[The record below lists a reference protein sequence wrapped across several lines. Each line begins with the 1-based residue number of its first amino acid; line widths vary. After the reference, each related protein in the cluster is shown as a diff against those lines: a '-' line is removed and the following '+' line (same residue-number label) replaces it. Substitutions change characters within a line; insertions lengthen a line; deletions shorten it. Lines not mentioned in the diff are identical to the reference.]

1 MSRKFFTPLIAFI
14 MCLAS
19 CSFISKDFDTSDKDN
34 LIIQLITY
42 VLDQAHYLDKD
53 INDEFSEKV
62 FKTFIDNLDPSK
74 RYFYASDIE
83 EFSEYKY
90 LIDDAFKNPNLDFF
104 NLVYNRYNIRLVESK
119 SIFELILSQP
129 FDFSKEEIFESDFEL
144 LDFVQTKSELYER
157 WRKLLKTYV
166 IENYH
171 DEIED
176 DLKKL
181 EKDSSF
187 VVRKPELIEKENRE
201 LLNETMLQNFKFIS
215 EEMQRSDWFSVYIN
229 SFVSQYDPNTSYLDP
244 ESKDRFDVDM
254 SGNYAG
260 IGARLQKKI
269 DKVEIT
275 EVISGGP
282 AWRDNKLEK
291 GDAILKV
298 RQDNE
303 EEPVSILNM
312 RLSEAVKLIKG
323 KKGTKVHLTVKKV
336 DGSISEIT
344 VKRDIVLL
352 EETYIKSSFVQKDSS
367 IYGVINIPKFYIDF
381 DNQSNRDAAKDLKIE
396 IERLKEVGVQGLII
410 DLRNNGGGSLKTV
423 VDMAGMFIKNGP
435 VVQVK
440 YFDKEKQVLRDRDKN
455 ILWKGPLVI
464 LVNEG
469 SASASEILAAAM
481 QDYKRAIIIG
491 GNQTWGK
498 GTVQTVFPLNR
509 MVRGNTNGDLGALRY
524 TTQKYYRIN
533 GGSVQLEGVK
543 SDINV
548 PYRYKYLEF
557 GEKDSENP
565 LKWDEIDKVEFTPWN
580 SNFDFEE
587 AINKSKL
594 RMASNEYLKLIDENA
609 KWIKFIRDNK
619 IINLNYEKFKL
630 EINENLTK
638 TEKFKILN
646 DYSMNYN
653 FKSLPYE
660 IDLIKNDSVL
670 GLKRKRWHASLN
682 KDLYIDEALNVLS
695 DLRFS
700 IHNKPENEPT
710 EFDARYGNEPGDGIV
725 SGSVL
730 RPGGDGLIFLST
742 STNIQTTNN

>member
-1 MSRKFFTPLIAFI
+1 MGCCSNIFI
-14 MCLAS
+14 VGVFLG
-19 CSFISKDFDTSDKDN
+19 FVFDTF
-34 LIIQLITY
+34 L
-42 VLDQAHYLDKD
+42 
-53 INDEFSEKV
+53 E
-62 FKTFIDNLDPSK
+62 NLDPYK

-83 EFSEYKY
+83 EFSKYKY

-104 NLVYNRYNIRLVESK
+104 ELVYKRYTKRMLESEK
-119 SIFELILSQP
+119 IFNDILSKP
-129 FDFSKEEIFESDFEL
+129 FDFNKNEVCECDFEE
-144 LDFVQTKSELYER
+144 LDYVKTKDQLFDR
-157 WRKLLKTYV
+157 WRKLLKIYV

-171 DEIED
+171 NEIED
-176 DLKKL
+176 DLRKSK
-181 EKDSSF
+181 EDSDF
-187 VVRKPELIEKENRE
+187 ILRNPVLIEKKTRE
-201 LLNETMLQNFKFIS
+201 TLKETMQQNYAFIS

-282 AWRDNKLEK
+282 AWRDNILEK

-303 EEPVSILNM
+303 DEPIGILNM

-336 DGSISEIT
+336 DGSVTEVT

-352 EETYIKSSFVQKDSS
+352 EETYIKSSIVEKDNNT
-367 IYGVINIPKFYIDF
+367 YGLINIPKFYIDF
-381 DNQSNRDAAKDLKIE
+381 DNQSNRDAAKDLRTE
-396 IERLKEVGVQGLII
+396 IERLKEQGIQGLVI
-410 DLRNNGGGSLKTV
+410 DLRNNGGGALKTV

-440 YFDKEKQVLRDRDKN
+440 YFDKEKQVLSDRDRSV
-455 ILWKGPLVI
+455 LWTGPLVI

-498 GTVQTVFPLNR
+498 GTVQNVFPLNR

-565 LKWDEIDKVEFTPWN
+565 LQWDEIDKVEFDTWN
-580 SNFDFEE
+580 SNFNFEE
-587 AINKSKL
+587 AITKSNK
-594 RMASNEYLKLIDENA
+594 RMANNEYLKLVDENA
-609 KWIKFIRDNK
+609 KWIKSVQDNK
-619 IINLNYEKFKL
+619 LINLNYDKFKL
-630 EINENLTK
+630 ELDENSSK
-638 TEKFKILN
+638 TEKFKALN
-646 DYSMNYN
+646 DYSMNYS

-670 GLKRKRWHASLN
+670 GLKRERWHKSLN
-682 KDLYIDEALNVLS
+682 KDFYIDEALNVLS

-700 IHNKPENEPT
+700 YLDN
-710 EFDARYGNEPGDGIV
+710 
-725 SGSVL
+725 
-730 RPGGDGLIFLST
+730 
-742 STNIQTTNN
+742 

>member
-1 MSRKFFTPLIAFI
+1 MKKNLFTSLIAFI

-19 CSFISKDFDTSDKDN
+19 CSFVSKDFDTSDKDS
-34 LIIQLITY
+34 LVIQLITY
-42 VLDQAHYLDKD
+42 VLDQAHYLDKEID
-53 INDEFSEKV
+53 DDFSEKV
-62 FKTFIDNLDPSK
+62 FNTFLENLDPYK

-90 LIDDAFKNPNLDFF
+90 SIDDAFKIPNLDFF
-104 NLVYNRYNIRLVESK
+104 DLVYERYKKRMSESEI
-119 SIFELILSQP
+119 IFNHILLNP
-129 FDFSKEEIFESDFEL
+129 FDFSKDEVCECDFEV
-144 LDFVQTKSELYER
+144 LDYVQTNEELYDR
-157 WRKLLKTYV
+157 WRKLLKIYV

-171 DEIED
+171 NEIED
-176 DLKKL
+176 DLRKL
-181 EKDSSF
+181 EKDSLF
-187 VVRKPELIEKENRE
+187 QIRNIDLIEKETRE
-201 LLNETMLQNFKFIS
+201 SLSETMIQNYKFVS
-215 EEMQRSDWFSVYIN
+215 EEMQRSDWFSVYVN

-282 AWRDNKLEK
+282 AWRDNTLEK

-298 RQDNE
+298 RQDDE
-303 EEPVSILNM
+303 EEPVSILTM

-323 KKGTKVHLTVKKV
+323 EKGTKVHLTVKKV
-336 DGSISEIT
+336 DGSISEVT
-344 VKRDIVLL
+344 VKRDIVQL
-352 EETYIKSSFVQKDSS
+352 EETYIKSSIVKKDNNN
-367 IYGVINIPKFYIDF
+367 YGIINIPKFYIDF
-381 DNQSNRDAAKDLKIE
+381 DNQSNRDAAKDLKTE
-396 IERLKEVGVQGLII
+396 IERLKEQGIKGLVI
-410 DLRNNGGGSLKTV
+410 DLRNNGGGALKTV

-440 YFDKEKQVLRDRDKN
+440 YFDKEKQVLSDRDRS
-455 ILWKGPLVI
+455 ILWTGPLVI

-498 GTVQTVFPLNR
+498 GTVQNVFPLNR

-548 PYRYKYLEF
+548 PYRYKYLDF

-565 LKWDEIDKVEFTPWN
+565 LEWDEIDDVDYTTWQ
-580 SNFDFEE
+580 SNFDFDQ
-587 AINKSKL
+587 AIQKSKD
-594 RMASNEYLKLIDENA
+594 RMSNNEYLKLVDENA
-609 KWIKFIRDNK
+609 KWIKTVRDDK
-619 IINLNYEKFKL
+619 LINLNYDNFKKEL
-630 EINENLTK
+630 EENLSETK
-638 TEKFKILN
+638 KFDALN
-646 DYSMNYN
+646 DFSMDFN

-660 IDLIKNDSVL
+660 VDLIEKDSVL
-670 GLKRKRWHASLN
+670 GIKRKRWHKSLN
-682 KDLYIDEALNVLS
+682 KDVYIDEALNVLS

-700 IHNKPENEPT
+700 YLEN
-710 EFDARYGNEPGDGIV
+710 
-725 SGSVL
+725 
-730 RPGGDGLIFLST
+730 
-742 STNIQTTNN
+742 

>member
-1 MSRKFFTPLIAFI
+1 MSKNLFTLLIAFI

-19 CSFISKDFDTSDKDN
+19 CSFVSKDFDTSDKDN

-42 VLDQAHYLDKD
+42 VLDQAHYLDKE

-62 FKTFIDNLDPSK
+62 FDTFLENLDPYK

-83 EFSEYKY
+83 EFSKYKY
-90 LIDDAFKNPNLDFF
+90 LIDDSFKNPNLDFF
-104 NLVYNRYNIRLVESK
+104 ELVYKRYSKRMLESEK
-119 SIFELILSQP
+119 IFNDILSKP
-129 FDFSKEEIFESDFEL
+129 FDFNKDEVCECDFEE
-144 LDFVQTKSELYER
+144 LDYVKTKDQLFDR
-157 WRKLLKTYV
+157 WRKLLKIYV

-171 DEIED
+171 NEIED
-176 DLKKL
+176 DLRKSK
-181 EKDSSF
+181 EDSDF
-187 VVRKPELIEKENRE
+187 ILRNPVLIEKKTRE
-201 LLNETMLQNFKFIS
+201 TLKETMQQNYAFIS

-282 AWRDNKLEK
+282 AWRDNSLEK

-298 RQDNE
+298 RQDDE
-303 EEPVSILNM
+303 DEPVGILNM
-312 RLSEAVKLIKG
+312 RLGEAVKLIKG

-336 DGSISEIT
+336 DGSVTEVT

-352 EETYIKSSFVQKDSS
+352 EETYIKSSIVEKDNNT
-367 IYGVINIPKFYIDF
+367 YGLINIPKFYIDF
-381 DNQSNRDAAKDLKIE
+381 DNQSNRDAAKDLRTE
-396 IERLKEVGVQGLII
+396 IERLKEEGIQGLVI
-410 DLRNNGGGSLKTV
+410 DLRNNGGGALKTV

-440 YFDKEKQVLRDRDKN
+440 YFDKEKQVLSDRDRSV
-455 ILWKGPLVI
+455 LWTGPLVI

-498 GTVQTVFPLNR
+498 GTVQNVFPLNR

-565 LKWDEIDKVEFTPWN
+565 LQWDEIDKVEFDTWN
-580 SNFDFEE
+580 SNFNFEE
-587 AINKSKL
+587 AITKSNK
-594 RMASNEYLKLIDENA
+594 RMANNEYLKLVDENA
-609 KWIKFIRDNK
+609 KWIKSVRDNK
-619 IINLNYEKFKL
+619 LINLNYDKFKL
-630 EINENLTK
+630 ELEENSSI
-638 TEKFKILN
+638 TEKFKALN
-646 DYSMNYN
+646 DYSMNYS

-660 IDLIKNDSVL
+660 LDLIKNDSVL
-670 GLKRKRWHASLN
+670 GLKRERWHKSLN
-682 KDLYIDEALNVLS
+682 KDFYIDEALNVLS

-700 IHNKPENEPT
+700 YLDN
-710 EFDARYGNEPGDGIV
+710 
-725 SGSVL
+725 
-730 RPGGDGLIFLST
+730 
-742 STNIQTTNN
+742 

>member
-1 MSRKFFTPLIAFI
+1 MSKNLFTLLIAFI

-19 CSFISKDFDTSDKDN
+19 CSFVSKDFDTSDKDN

-42 VLDQAHYLDKD
+42 VLDQAHYLDKE

-62 FKTFIDNLDPSK
+62 FDTFLENLDPYK
-74 RYFYASDIE
+74 RYFYVSDIE
-83 EFSEYKY
+83 EFSKYKY

-104 NLVYNRYNIRLVESK
+104 ELVYNRYNKRMLESEK
-119 SIFELILSQP
+119 IFNDILSKP
-129 FDFSKEEIFESDFEL
+129 FDFNKDEVCECDFEE
-144 LDFVQTKSELYER
+144 LDYVKTKDQLFDR
-157 WRKLLKTYV
+157 WRKLLKIYV

-171 DEIED
+171 NEIED
-176 DLKKL
+176 DL
-181 EKDSSF
+181 
-187 VVRKPELIEKENRE
+187 RKSKEDPDFILRNPVLIEKKTRE
-201 LLNETMLQNFKFIS
+201 SLKETMQQNYAFIS

-282 AWRDNKLEK
+282 AWRDNILEK

-303 EEPVSILNM
+303 DEPVGILNM

-336 DGSISEIT
+336 DGTVTEVT

-352 EETYIKSSFVQKDSS
+352 EETYIKSSIVEKDNNT
-367 IYGVINIPKFYIDF
+367 YGLINIPKFYIDF
-381 DNQSNRDAAKDLKIE
+381 DNQSNRDAAKDLRTE
-396 IERLKEVGVQGLII
+396 IERLKDQGIQGLVI
-410 DLRNNGGGSLKTV
+410 DLRNNGGGALKTV

-440 YFDKEKQVLRDRDKN
+440 YFDKEKQVLSDRDRSV
-455 ILWKGPLVI
+455 LWTGPLVI

-498 GTVQTVFPLNR
+498 GTVQNVFPLNR

-565 LKWDEIDKVEFTPWN
+565 LQWDEIDKVEFDTWN
-580 SNFDFEE
+580 SNFNFEE
-587 AINKSKL
+587 AITKSNK
-594 RMASNEYLKLIDENA
+594 RMADNEYLKLVDENA
-609 KWIKFIRDNK
+609 KWIKSVRDNK
-619 IINLNYEKFKL
+619 LINLNYDKFKL
-630 EINENLTK
+630 ELEENSSI
-638 TEKFKILN
+638 TEKFKALN
-646 DYSMNYN
+646 DYSMDYS

-660 IDLIKNDSVL
+660 LDLIKNDSVL
-670 GLKRKRWHASLN
+670 GLKRERWHKSLN
-682 KDLYIDEALNVLS
+682 KDFYIDEALNVLS

-700 IHNKPENEPT
+700 YLDN
-710 EFDARYGNEPGDGIV
+710 
-725 SGSVL
+725 
-730 RPGGDGLIFLST
+730 
-742 STNIQTTNN
+742 

>member
-1 MSRKFFTPLIAFI
+1 

-19 CSFISKDFDTSDKDN
+19 CSFVSKDFDTSDKDN
-34 LIIQLITY
+34 LVIQLITY
-42 VLDQAHYLDKD
+42 VLDQAHYLDKE

-62 FKTFIDNLDPSK
+62 FNTFLENLDPFK
-74 RYFYASDIE
+74 RYFYSSDIKD
-83 EFSEYKY
+83 FSAYKY
-90 LIDDAFKNPNLDFF
+90 SIDDAFKNPNLEFF
-104 NLVYNRYNIRLVESK
+104 DLVYERYSKRMSESEE
-119 SIFELILSQP
+119 IFKEILSQP
-129 FDFSKEEIFESDFEL
+129 FDFSKDEVCECDFEV
-144 LDFVQTKSELYER
+144 LDYVQNKDELYNR
-157 WRKLLKTYV
+157 WRKLLKIYV

-171 DEIED
+171 DEIKL
-176 DLKKL
+176 DLKKQEEDIEFNL
-181 EKDSSF
+181 RTLAE
-187 VVRKPELIEKENRE
+187 IEKETRDA
-201 LLNETMLQNFKFIS
+201 LSVTMNDNYRFITQ
-215 EEMQRSDWFSVYIN
+215 EIQRGDWLSVYIN

-282 AWRDNKLEK
+282 AWRDNILEK

-298 RQDNE
+298 RQDDENE
-303 EEPVSILNM
+303 AVSILEM

-323 KKGTKVHLTVKKV
+323 DKGTKVHLTIKKV
-336 DGSISEIT
+336 DGSINEVT

-352 EETYIKSSFVQKDSS
+352 EETYIKSSIVEKGDNF
-367 IYGVINIPKFYIDF
+367 YGVINIPKFYIDF
-381 DNQSNRDAAKDLKIE
+381 DNQSNRDAAKDLRTE
-396 IERLKEVGVQGLII
+396 ISRLKEEGVKGLVI
-410 DLRNNGGGSLKTV
+410 DLRNNGGGALKTV
-423 VDMAGMFIKNGP
+423 VDMAGMFIKSGP

-440 YFDKEKQVLRDRDKN
+440 YFDKEKQVLSDRDRS
-455 ILWKGPLVI
+455 ILWTGPLVI

-498 GTVQTVFPLNR
+498 GTVQNVFPLNR

-548 PYRYKYLEF
+548 PYRYKYLDF

-565 LKWDEIDKVEFTPWN
+565 LQWDEIDDVDYTKWQ

-587 AINKSKL
+587 AIEKSKI
-594 RMASNEYLKLIDENA
+594 RMTDNEYLNLVEENA
-609 KWIKFIRDNK
+609 KWIKSIRDDK
-619 IINLNYEKFKL
+619 VINLNYEKFKEEL
-630 EINENLTK
+630 ENNSLK
-638 TEKFKILN
+638 TEKFKSLN
-646 DYSMNYN
+646 DYSLDYK
-653 FKSLPYE
+653 FQSLPYE
-660 IDLIKNDSVL
+660 LDLIKKDSVL
-670 GLKRKRWHASLN
+670 GIKRERWHKSLN
-682 KDLYIDEALNVLS
+682 KDFYIDEALNVLS

-700 IHNKPENEPT
+700 YLEN
-710 EFDARYGNEPGDGIV
+710 
-725 SGSVL
+725 
-730 RPGGDGLIFLST
+730 
-742 STNIQTTNN
+742 

>member
-1 MSRKFFTPLIAFI
+1 MKKNLFTSLIAFI

-19 CSFISKDFDTSDKDN
+19 CSFVSKDFDTSDKDS
-34 LIIQLITY
+34 LVIQLITY
-42 VLDQAHYLDKD
+42 VLDQAHYLDKEID
-53 INDEFSEKV
+53 DNFSEKV
-62 FKTFIDNLDPSK
+62 FNTFLENLDPYK

-90 LIDDAFKNPNLDFF
+90 SIDDAFKNPNFDFF
-104 NLVYNRYNIRLVESK
+104 DLVYERYKERMSESEK
-119 SIFELILSQP
+119 IFNKILSTP
-129 FDFSKEEIFESDFEL
+129 FDFSKDEVCECDFEV
-144 LDFVQTKSELYER
+144 LDYVQTNHELYDR
-157 WRKLLKTYV
+157 WRKLLKIYV

-171 DEIED
+171 NEIED
-176 DLKKL
+176 DLRKF
-181 EKDSSF
+181 EKDSLF
-187 VVRKPELIEKENRE
+187 QIRKLDLIEKETRE
-201 LLNETMLQNFKFIS
+201 SLSETMIQNYRFVS
-215 EEMQRSDWFSVYIN
+215 EEMQRSDWLSVYIN

-282 AWRDNKLEK
+282 AWRDNILEK

-298 RQDNE
+298 RQDDE
-303 EEPVSILNM
+303 EEPVSILTM
-312 RLSEAVKLIKG
+312 RLTEAVKLIKG

-336 DGSISEIT
+336 DGSISEVT
-344 VKRDIVLL
+344 VKRDIVQL
-352 EETYIKSSFVQKDSS
+352 EETYIKSSIVEKNNNN
-367 IYGVINIPKFYIDF
+367 YGIINIPKFYIDF
-381 DNQSNRDAAKDLKIE
+381 DNQSNRDAAKDLKTE
-396 IERLKEVGVQGLII
+396 IQRLKEQGIKGLVI
-410 DLRNNGGGSLKTV
+410 DLRNNGGGALKTV

-440 YFDKEKQVLRDRDKN
+440 YFDKEKQVLSDRDRS
-455 ILWKGPLVI
+455 ILWTGPLVI

-498 GTVQTVFPLNR
+498 GTVQNVFPLNR

-548 PYRYKYLEF
+548 PYRYKYLDF

-565 LKWDEIDKVEFTPWN
+565 LEWDEIDNVDYTTWQ
-580 SNFDFEE
+580 SNFDFDQ
-587 AINKSKL
+587 AIQKSKD
-594 RMASNEYLKLIDENA
+594 RMSNNEYLKLVDENA
-609 KWIKFIRDNK
+609 KWIKAVRDDK
-619 IINLNYEKFKL
+619 LINLNYDKFKKEL
-630 EINENLTK
+630 EENLSETK
-638 TEKFKILN
+638 KFDALN
-646 DYSMNYN
+646 DFSMDFN

-660 IDLIKNDSVL
+660 IDLIEKDSVL
-670 GLKRKRWHASLN
+670 GIKRKRWHKSLN
-682 KDLYIDEALNVLS
+682 KDVYIEEALNVLS

-700 IHNKPENEPT
+700 YLEN
-710 EFDARYGNEPGDGIV
+710 
-725 SGSVL
+725 
-730 RPGGDGLIFLST
+730 
-742 STNIQTTNN
+742 

>member
-1 MSRKFFTPLIAFI
+1 MKKNLFTSLIAFI

-19 CSFISKDFDTSDKDN
+19 CSFVSKDFDTSDKDS
-34 LIIQLITY
+34 LVIQLITY
-42 VLDQAHYLDKD
+42 VLDQAHYLDKEID
-53 INDEFSEKV
+53 DDFSEKV
-62 FKTFIDNLDPSK
+62 FNTFLENLDPYK

-90 LIDDAFKNPNLDFF
+90 SIDDAFKIPNLDFF
-104 NLVYNRYNIRLVESK
+104 DLVYERYKKRMSESEK
-119 SIFELILSQP
+119 IFNNILSNP
-129 FDFSKEEIFESDFEL
+129 FDFSKDEVCECDFEV
-144 LDFVQTKSELYER
+144 LDYVQTNEELYDR
-157 WRKLLKTYV
+157 WRKLLKIYV

-171 DEIED
+171 NEIED
-176 DLKKL
+176 DLRKL
-181 EKDSSF
+181 EKDSLF
-187 VVRKPELIEKENRE
+187 QIRNIDLIEKETRE
-201 LLNETMLQNFKFIS
+201 SLSETMIQNYKFVS

-282 AWRDNKLEK
+282 AWRDNTLEK

-298 RQDNE
+298 RQDDE
-303 EEPVSILNM
+303 EEPVSILTM

-323 KKGTKVHLTVKKV
+323 EKGTKVHLTVKKV
-336 DGSISEIT
+336 DGSISEVT
-344 VKRDIVLL
+344 VKRDIVQL
-352 EETYIKSSFVQKDSS
+352 EETYIKSSIVKKDNNN
-367 IYGVINIPKFYIDF
+367 YGIINIPKFYIDF
-381 DNQSNRDAAKDLKIE
+381 DNQSNRDAAKDLKTE
-396 IERLKEVGVQGLII
+396 IERLKEQGIKGLVI
-410 DLRNNGGGSLKTV
+410 DLRNNGGGALKTV

-440 YFDKEKQVLRDRDKN
+440 YFDKEKQVLSDRDRS
-455 ILWKGPLVI
+455 ILWTGPLVI

-498 GTVQTVFPLNR
+498 GTVQNVFPLNR

-548 PYRYKYLEF
+548 PYRYKYLDF

-565 LKWDEIDKVEFTPWN
+565 LEWDEIDDVDYTTWQ
-580 SNFDFEE
+580 SNFDFDQ
-587 AINKSKL
+587 AIQKSKD
-594 RMASNEYLKLIDENA
+594 RMSNNEYLKLVDENA
-609 KWIKFIRDNK
+609 KWIKSVRDDK
-619 IINLNYEKFKL
+619 LINLNYDKFKKEL
-630 EINENLTK
+630 EENLSETK
-638 TEKFKILN
+638 KFDALN
-646 DYSMNYN
+646 DFSMDFN

-660 IDLIKNDSVL
+660 IDLIEKDSVL
-670 GLKRKRWHASLN
+670 GIKRKRWHKSLN
-682 KDLYIDEALNVLS
+682 KDVYIDEALNVLS

-700 IHNKPENEPT
+700 YLDN
-710 EFDARYGNEPGDGIV
+710 
-725 SGSVL
+725 
-730 RPGGDGLIFLST
+730 
-742 STNIQTTNN
+742 

>member
-1 MSRKFFTPLIAFI
+1 MKNNLFTSLIAFI

-19 CSFISKDFDTSDKDN
+19 CSFVPKDFDTSDKDN
-34 LIIQLITY
+34 LVIQLITY
-42 VLDQAHYLDKD
+42 VLDQAHYLDKE

-62 FKTFIDNLDPSK
+62 FNKFLENIDPYK
-74 RYFYASDIE
+74 RYFYTDDIE

-90 LIDDAFKNPNLDFF
+90 SIDDSFKNPNLDFF
-104 NLVYNRYNIRLVESK
+104 ELVYARFMQRMSESEK
-119 SIFELILSQP
+119 IFNEILSKP
-129 FDFSKEEIFESDFEL
+129 FDFSKDEVFESDFKA
-144 LDFVQTKSELYER
+144 LDYVQSKTELYDR
-157 WRKLLKTYV
+157 WRKLLKIYV

-171 DEIED
+171 NEVED
-176 DLKKL
+176 DLKKIESDSTFQVRNK
-181 EKDSSF
+181 EK
-187 VVRKPELIEKENRE
+187 IEKETRE
-201 LLNETMLQNFKFIS
+201 SLVETMNQNYRFVA
-215 EEMQRSDWFSVYIN
+215 EEMERSDWLSIYIN

-244 ESKDRFDVDM
+244 ESKDRFDIDM

-282 AWRDNKLEK
+282 VWKDNILEK

-303 EEPVSILNM
+303 QEAVNILTM

-336 DGSISEIT
+336 DGSISEVT
-344 VKRDIVLL
+344 VKRDIVQL
-352 EETYIKSSFVQKDSS
+352 EETYIKSTIVEKDNND
-367 IYGVINIPKFYIDF
+367 YGIINIPKFYIDF
-381 DNQSNRDAAKDLKIE
+381 DNQSNRDAAKDLRIE
-396 IERLKEVGVQGLII
+396 IERLKEQGIKGLVI
-410 DLRNNGGGSLKTV
+410 DLRNNGGGALKTV

-440 YFDKEKQVLRDRDKN
+440 YFDKEKQILSDRDRS
-455 ILWKGPLVI
+455 ILWTGPLVI

-498 GTVQTVFPLNR
+498 GTVQNVFPLNR

-548 PYRYKYLEF
+548 PYRYKYLDF

-565 LKWDEIDKVEFTPWN
+565 LKWDEIDDVDYTIWQ
-580 SNFDFEE
+580 SNFDFNE
-587 AINKSKL
+587 AITKSKE
-594 RMASNEYLKLIDENA
+594 RMSNNEYLKLIDENA
-609 KWIKFIRDNK
+609 KWIKSVRDDK
-619 IINLNYEKFKL
+619 LINLNYDKFKKRL
-630 EINENLTK
+630 EENSLKTK
-638 TEKFKILN
+638 KFKALN
-646 DYSMNYN
+646 DFSMTYT

-660 IDLIKNDSVL
+660 EDLIEKDSVL
-670 GLKRKRWHASLN
+670 GIKRDRWHKSLN

-700 IHNKPENEPT
+700 YIE
-710 EFDARYGNEPGDGIV
+710 D
-725 SGSVL
+725 
-730 RPGGDGLIFLST
+730 
-742 STNIQTTNN
+742 

>member
-1 MSRKFFTPLIAFI
+1 MSKNLFTLLIAFI

-19 CSFISKDFDTSDKDN
+19 CSFVSKDFDTSDKDN

-42 VLDQAHYLDKD
+42 VLDQAHYLDKE

-62 FKTFIDNLDPSK
+62 FDTFLENLDPYK

-83 EFSEYKY
+83 EFSKYKY

-104 NLVYNRYNIRLVESK
+104 ELVYKRYTKRMLESEK
-119 SIFELILSQP
+119 IFNDILSKP
-129 FDFSKEEIFESDFEL
+129 FDFNKNEVCECDFEE
-144 LDFVQTKSELYER
+144 LDYVKTKDQLFDR
-157 WRKLLKTYV
+157 WRKLLKIYV

-171 DEIED
+171 NEIED
-176 DLKKL
+176 DLRKSK
-181 EKDSSF
+181 EDSDF
-187 VVRKPELIEKENRE
+187 ILRNPVLIEKKTRE
-201 LLNETMLQNFKFIS
+201 TLKETMQQNYAFIS

-282 AWRDNKLEK
+282 AWRDNILEK

-303 EEPVSILNM
+303 DEPVGILNM

-336 DGSISEIT
+336 DGTVAEVT

-352 EETYIKSSFVQKDSS
+352 EETYIKSSIVEKDNNT
-367 IYGVINIPKFYIDF
+367 YGLINIPKFYIDF
-381 DNQSNRDAAKDLKIE
+381 DNQSNRDAAKDLRTE
-396 IERLKEVGVQGLII
+396 IERLKEQGIQGLVI
-410 DLRNNGGGSLKTV
+410 DLRNNGGGALKTV

-440 YFDKEKQVLRDRDKN
+440 YFDKEKQVLSDRDRSV
-455 ILWKGPLVI
+455 LWTGPLVI

-498 GTVQTVFPLNR
+498 GTVQNVFPLNR

-565 LKWDEIDKVEFTPWN
+565 LQWDEIDKVEFDTWN
-580 SNFDFEE
+580 SNFNFEE
-587 AINKSKL
+587 AITKSNK
-594 RMASNEYLKLIDENA
+594 RMANNEYLKLVDENA
-609 KWIKFIRDNK
+609 KWIKSVRDNK
-619 IINLNYEKFKL
+619 LINLNYDKFKL
-630 EINENLTK
+630 ELEENSSI
-638 TEKFKILN
+638 TEKFKALN
-646 DYSMNYN
+646 DYSMNYS

-660 IDLIKNDSVL
+660 LDLIKNDSVL
-670 GLKRKRWHASLN
+670 GLKRERWHKSLN
-682 KDLYIDEALNVLS
+682 KDFYIDEALNVLS

-700 IHNKPENEPT
+700 YLDN
-710 EFDARYGNEPGDGIV
+710 
-725 SGSVL
+725 
-730 RPGGDGLIFLST
+730 
-742 STNIQTTNN
+742 

>member
-1 MSRKFFTPLIAFI
+1 MSKNLFTLLIAFI

-19 CSFISKDFDTSDKDN
+19 CSFVSKDFDTSDKDN

-42 VLDQAHYLDKD
+42 VLDQAHYLDKE

-62 FKTFIDNLDPSK
+62 FDTFLENLDPYK

-83 EFSEYKY
+83 EFSKYKY

-104 NLVYNRYNIRLVESK
+104 ELVYKRYTKRMLESEK
-119 SIFELILSQP
+119 IFNDILSKP
-129 FDFSKEEIFESDFEL
+129 FDFNKNEVCECDFEE
-144 LDFVQTKSELYER
+144 LDYVKTKDQLFDR
-157 WRKLLKTYV
+157 WRKLLKIYV

-171 DEIED
+171 NEIED
-176 DLKKL
+176 DLRKS
-181 EKDSSF
+181 KDDSDF
-187 VVRKPELIEKENRE
+187 ILRNPVLIEKKTRE
-201 LLNETMLQNFKFIS
+201 TLKETMQQNYAFIS

-282 AWRDNKLEK
+282 AWRDNSLEK

-298 RQDNE
+298 RQDDE
-303 EEPVSILNM
+303 DEPVGILNM
-312 RLSEAVKLIKG
+312 RLGEAVKLIKG

-336 DGSISEIT
+336 DGSVTEVT

-352 EETYIKSSFVQKDSS
+352 EETYIKSSIVEKDNNT
-367 IYGVINIPKFYIDF
+367 YGLINIPKFYIDF
-381 DNQSNRDAAKDLKIE
+381 DNQSNRDAAKDLRTE
-396 IERLKEVGVQGLII
+396 IERLKEEGIQGLVI
-410 DLRNNGGGSLKTV
+410 DLRNNGGGALKTV

-440 YFDKEKQVLRDRDKN
+440 YFDKEKQVLSDRDRSV
-455 ILWKGPLVI
+455 LWTGPLVI

-498 GTVQTVFPLNR
+498 GTVQNVFPLNR

-565 LKWDEIDKVEFTPWN
+565 LQWDEIDKVEFDTWN
-580 SNFDFEE
+580 SNFNFEE
-587 AINKSKL
+587 AITKSNK
-594 RMASNEYLKLIDENA
+594 RMANNEYLKLVDENA
-609 KWIKFIRDNK
+609 KWIKSVRDNK
-619 IINLNYEKFKL
+619 LINLNYDKFKL
-630 EINENLTK
+630 ELEENSSI
-638 TEKFKILN
+638 TEKFKALN
-646 DYSMNYN
+646 DYSMNYS

-660 IDLIKNDSVL
+660 LDLIKNDSVL
-670 GLKRKRWHASLN
+670 GLKRERWHKSLN
-682 KDLYIDEALNVLS
+682 KDFYIDEALNVLS

-700 IHNKPENEPT
+700 YLDN
-710 EFDARYGNEPGDGIV
+710 
-725 SGSVL
+725 
-730 RPGGDGLIFLST
+730 
-742 STNIQTTNN
+742 

>member
-1 MSRKFFTPLIAFI
+1 MKKNLFTSLIAFI

-19 CSFISKDFDTSDKDN
+19 CSFVSKDFDTSDKDS
-34 LIIQLITY
+34 LVIQLITY
-42 VLDQAHYLDKD
+42 VLDQAHYLDKEID
-53 INDEFSEKV
+53 DDFSEKV
-62 FKTFIDNLDPSK
+62 FNTFLENLDPYK

-90 LIDDAFKNPNLDFF
+90 SIDDAFKTPNLDFF
-104 NLVYNRYNIRLVESK
+104 DLVYERYKKRMSESEK
-119 SIFELILSQP
+119 IFNNILSNP
-129 FDFSKEEIFESDFEL
+129 FDFSKDEVCECDFEV
-144 LDFVQTKSELYER
+144 LDYVQTNEELYDR
-157 WRKLLKTYV
+157 WRKLLKIYV

-171 DEIED
+171 NEIED
-176 DLKKL
+176 DLRKL
-181 EKDSSF
+181 EKDSLF
-187 VVRKPELIEKENRE
+187 QIRNIDLIEKETRE
-201 LLNETMLQNFKFIS
+201 SLSETMIQNYKFVS
-215 EEMQRSDWFSVYIN
+215 EEMQRSDWFSVYVN

-282 AWRDNKLEK
+282 AWRDNTLEK

-298 RQDNE
+298 RQDDE
-303 EEPVSILNM
+303 EEPVSILTM

-323 KKGTKVHLTVKKV
+323 EKGTKVHLTVKKV
-336 DGSISEIT
+336 DGSISEVT
-344 VKRDIVLL
+344 VKRDIVQL
-352 EETYIKSSFVQKDSS
+352 EETYIKSSIVKKDNNN
-367 IYGVINIPKFYIDF
+367 YGIINIPKFYIDF
-381 DNQSNRDAAKDLKIE
+381 DNQSNRDAAKDLKTE
-396 IERLKEVGVQGLII
+396 IERLKEQGIKGLVI
-410 DLRNNGGGSLKTV
+410 DLRNNGGGALKTV

-440 YFDKEKQVLRDRDKN
+440 YFDKEKQVLSDRDRS
-455 ILWKGPLVI
+455 ILWTGPLVI

-498 GTVQTVFPLNR
+498 GTVQNVFPLNR

-548 PYRYKYLEF
+548 PYRYKYLDF

-565 LKWDEIDKVEFTPWN
+565 LEWDEIDDVDYTTWQ
-580 SNFDFEE
+580 SNFDFDQ
-587 AINKSKL
+587 AIQKSKD
-594 RMASNEYLKLIDENA
+594 RMSNNEYLKLVDENA
-609 KWIKFIRDNK
+609 KWIKTVRDDK
-619 IINLNYEKFKL
+619 LINLNYDNFKKEL
-630 EINENLTK
+630 EENLSETK
-638 TEKFKILN
+638 KFDALN
-646 DYSMNYN
+646 DFSMDFN

-660 IDLIKNDSVL
+660 VDLIEKDSVL
-670 GLKRKRWHASLN
+670 GIKRKRWHKSLN
-682 KDLYIDEALNVLS
+682 KDVYIDEALNVLS

-700 IHNKPENEPT
+700 YLEN
-710 EFDARYGNEPGDGIV
+710 
-725 SGSVL
+725 
-730 RPGGDGLIFLST
+730 
-742 STNIQTTNN
+742 

>member
-1 MSRKFFTPLIAFI
+1 MKKNLFTSLIAFI

-19 CSFISKDFDTSDKDN
+19 CSFVSKDFDTSDKDS
-34 LIIQLITY
+34 LVIQLITY
-42 VLDQAHYLDKD
+42 VLDQAHYLDKEID
-53 INDEFSEKV
+53 DDFSEKV
-62 FKTFIDNLDPSK
+62 FNTFLENLDPYK

-90 LIDDAFKNPNLDFF
+90 SIDDAFKIPNLDFF
-104 NLVYNRYNIRLVESK
+104 DLVYERYKKRMSESEK
-119 SIFELILSQP
+119 IFNNILSNP
-129 FDFSKEEIFESDFEL
+129 FDFSKDEVCECDFEV
-144 LDFVQTKSELYER
+144 LDYVQTNEELYDR
-157 WRKLLKTYV
+157 WRKLLKIYV

-171 DEIED
+171 NEIED
-176 DLKKL
+176 DLRKL
-181 EKDSSF
+181 EKDSLF
-187 VVRKPELIEKENRE
+187 QIRNIDLIEKETRE
-201 LLNETMLQNFKFIS
+201 SLSETMIQNYKFVS

-282 AWRDNKLEK
+282 AWRDNTLEK

-298 RQDNE
+298 RQDDE
-303 EEPVSILNM
+303 EEPVSILTM

-323 KKGTKVHLTVKKV
+323 EKGTKVHLTVKKV
-336 DGSISEIT
+336 DGSISEVT
-344 VKRDIVLL
+344 VKRDIVQL
-352 EETYIKSSFVQKDSS
+352 EETYIKSSIVKKDNNN
-367 IYGVINIPKFYIDF
+367 YGIINIPKFYIDF
-381 DNQSNRDAAKDLKIE
+381 DNQSNRDAAKDLKTE
-396 IERLKEVGVQGLII
+396 IERLKEQGIKGLVI
-410 DLRNNGGGSLKTV
+410 DLRNNGGGALKTV

-440 YFDKEKQVLRDRDKN
+440 YFDKEKQVLSDRDRS
-455 ILWKGPLVI
+455 ILWTGPLVI

-498 GTVQTVFPLNR
+498 GTVQNVFPLNR

-548 PYRYKYLEF
+548 PYRYKYLDF

-565 LKWDEIDKVEFTPWN
+565 LEWDEIDDVDYTTWQ
-580 SNFDFEE
+580 SNFDFDQ
-587 AINKSKL
+587 AIQKSKD
-594 RMASNEYLKLIDENA
+594 RMSNNEYLKLVDENA
-609 KWIKFIRDNK
+609 KWIKTVRDDK
-619 IINLNYEKFKL
+619 LINLNYDNFKKEL
-630 EINENLTK
+630 EENLSETK
-638 TEKFKILN
+638 KFDALN
-646 DYSMNYN
+646 DFSMDFN

-660 IDLIKNDSVL
+660 VDLIEKDSVL
-670 GLKRKRWHASLN
+670 GIKRKRWHKSLN
-682 KDLYIDEALNVLS
+682 KDVYIDEALNVLS

-700 IHNKPENEPT
+700 YLEN
-710 EFDARYGNEPGDGIV
+710 
-725 SGSVL
+725 
-730 RPGGDGLIFLST
+730 
-742 STNIQTTNN
+742 

>member
-1 MSRKFFTPLIAFI
+1 

-19 CSFISKDFDTSDKDN
+19 CSFVSKDFDTSDKDN
-34 LIIQLITY
+34 LVIQLITY
-42 VLDQAHYLDKD
+42 VLDQAHYLDKE

-62 FKTFIDNLDPSK
+62 FNTFLENLDPFK
-74 RYFYASDIE
+74 RYFYSSDIE
-83 EFSEYKY
+83 DFSAYKY
-90 LIDDAFKNPNLDFF
+90 SIDDAFKNPNLEFF
-104 NLVYNRYNIRLVESK
+104 DLVYERYSKRMSESEE
-119 SIFELILSQP
+119 IFKEILSQP
-129 FDFSKEEIFESDFEL
+129 FDFSKDEVCECDFEV
-144 LDFVQTKSELYER
+144 LDYVKTKDELYGR
-157 WRKLLKTYV
+157 WRKLLKIYV

-171 DEIED
+171 DEIKL
-176 DLKKL
+176 DLKKQEEDIEFNPRTL
-181 EKDSSF
+181 AE
-187 VVRKPELIEKENRE
+187 IEKETRDA
-201 LLNETMLQNFKFIS
+201 LSVTMNDNYRFITQ
-215 EEMQRSDWFSVYIN
+215 EIQRGDWLSVYIN

-282 AWRDNKLEK
+282 AWRDNILEK

-298 RQDNE
+298 RQDDENE
-303 EEPVSILNM
+303 AVSILEM

-323 KKGTKVHLTVKKV
+323 DKGTKVHLTIKKV
-336 DGSISEIT
+336 DGSINEVT

-352 EETYIKSSFVQKDSS
+352 EETYIKSSIVEKGDNF
-367 IYGVINIPKFYIDF
+367 YGVINIPKFYIDF
-381 DNQSNRDAAKDLKIE
+381 DNQSNRDAAKDLRTE
-396 IERLKEVGVQGLII
+396 ISRLKEEGVKGLVI
-410 DLRNNGGGSLKTV
+410 DLRNNGGGALKTV
-423 VDMAGMFIKNGP
+423 VDMAGMFIKSGP

-440 YFDKEKQVLRDRDKN
+440 YFDKEKQVLSDRDRS
-455 ILWKGPLVI
+455 ILWTGPLVI

-498 GTVQTVFPLNR
+498 GTVQNVFPLNR

-548 PYRYKYLEF
+548 PYRYKYLDF

-565 LKWDEIDKVEFTPWN
+565 LQWDEIDDVDYTKWQ

-587 AINKSKL
+587 AIEKSKI
-594 RMASNEYLKLIDENA
+594 RMTDNEYLNLVEENA
-609 KWIKFIRDNK
+609 KWIKSIRDDK
-619 IINLNYEKFKL
+619 VINLNYEKFKEEL
-630 EINENLTK
+630 ENNSLK
-638 TEKFKILN
+638 TEKFKSLN
-646 DYSMNYN
+646 DYSLDYK
-653 FKSLPYE
+653 FQSLPYE
-660 IDLIKNDSVL
+660 LDLIKKDSVL
-670 GLKRKRWHASLN
+670 GIKRERWHKSLN
-682 KDLYIDEALNVLS
+682 KDFYIDEALNVLS

-700 IHNKPENEPT
+700 YLEN
-710 EFDARYGNEPGDGIV
+710 
-725 SGSVL
+725 
-730 RPGGDGLIFLST
+730 
-742 STNIQTTNN
+742 

>member
-1 MSRKFFTPLIAFI
+1 

-19 CSFISKDFDTSDKDN
+19 CSFVSKDFDTSDKDN
-34 LIIQLITY
+34 LVIQLITY
-42 VLDQAHYLDKD
+42 VLDQAHYLDKE

-62 FKTFIDNLDPSK
+62 FNTFLENLDPFK
-74 RYFYASDIE
+74 RYFYSSDIKD
-83 EFSEYKY
+83 FSAYKY
-90 LIDDAFKNPNLDFF
+90 SIDDAFKNPNLEFF
-104 NLVYNRYNIRLVESK
+104 DLVYERYSKRMSESEE
-119 SIFELILSQP
+119 IFKEILSQP
-129 FDFSKEEIFESDFEL
+129 FDFSKDEVCECDFEV
-144 LDFVQTKSELYER
+144 LDYVKTKDELYGR
-157 WRKLLKTYV
+157 WRKLLKIYV

-171 DEIED
+171 DEIKL
-176 DLKKL
+176 DLKKQEEDIEFNPRTL
-181 EKDSSF
+181 AE
-187 VVRKPELIEKENRE
+187 IEKETRDA
-201 LLNETMLQNFKFIS
+201 LSVTMNDNYRFITQ
-215 EEMQRSDWFSVYIN
+215 EIQRGDWLSVYIN

-282 AWRDNKLEK
+282 AWRDNILEK

-298 RQDNE
+298 RQDDENE
-303 EEPVSILNM
+303 AVSILEM

-323 KKGTKVHLTVKKV
+323 DKGTKVHLTIKKV
-336 DGSISEIT
+336 DGSINEVT

-352 EETYIKSSFVQKDSS
+352 EETYIKSSIVEKGDNF
-367 IYGVINIPKFYIDF
+367 YGVINIPKFYIDF
-381 DNQSNRDAAKDLKIE
+381 DNQSNRDAAKDLRTE
-396 IERLKEVGVQGLII
+396 ISRLKEEGVQGLVI
-410 DLRNNGGGSLKTV
+410 DLRNNGGGALKTV
-423 VDMAGMFIKNGP
+423 VDMAGMFIKSGP

-440 YFDKEKQVLRDRDKN
+440 YFDKEKQVLSDRDRS
-455 ILWKGPLVI
+455 ILWTGPLVI

-498 GTVQTVFPLNR
+498 GTVQNVFPLNR

-548 PYRYKYLEF
+548 PYRYKYLDF

-565 LKWDEIDKVEFTPWN
+565 LQWDEIDDVDYTKWQ

-587 AINKSKL
+587 AIEKSKI
-594 RMASNEYLKLIDENA
+594 RMTDNEYLNLVEENA
-609 KWIKFIRDNK
+609 KWIKSIRDDK
-619 IINLNYEKFKL
+619 VINLNYEKFKEEL
-630 EINENLTK
+630 ENNSLK
-638 TEKFKILN
+638 TEKFKSLN
-646 DYSMNYN
+646 DYSLDYK
-653 FKSLPYE
+653 FQSLPYE
-660 IDLIKNDSVL
+660 LDLIKKDSVL
-670 GLKRKRWHASLN
+670 GIKRERWHKSLN
-682 KDLYIDEALNVLS
+682 KDFYIDEALNVLS

-700 IHNKPENEPT
+700 YLEN
-710 EFDARYGNEPGDGIV
+710 
-725 SGSVL
+725 
-730 RPGGDGLIFLST
+730 
-742 STNIQTTNN
+742 

>member
-1 MSRKFFTPLIAFI
+1 MSKNLFTLLIAFI

-19 CSFISKDFDTSDKDN
+19 CSFVSKDFDTSDKDN

-42 VLDQAHYLDKD
+42 VLDQAHYLDKE

-62 FKTFIDNLDPSK
+62 FDTFLENLDPYK

-83 EFSEYKY
+83 EFSKYKY

-104 NLVYNRYNIRLVESK
+104 ELVYKRYTKRMLESEK
-119 SIFELILSQP
+119 IFNDILSKP
-129 FDFSKEEIFESDFEL
+129 FDFNKNEVCECDFEE
-144 LDFVQTKSELYER
+144 LDYVKTKDQLFDR
-157 WRKLLKTYV
+157 WRKLLKIYV

-171 DEIED
+171 NEIED
-176 DLKKL
+176 DLRKSK
-181 EKDSSF
+181 EDSDF
-187 VVRKPELIEKENRE
+187 ILRNPVLIEKKTRE
-201 LLNETMLQNFKFIS
+201 TLKETMQQNYAFIS

-282 AWRDNKLEK
+282 AWRDNSLEK

-298 RQDNE
+298 RQDDE
-303 EEPVSILNM
+303 DEPVGILNM
-312 RLSEAVKLIKG
+312 RLGEAVKLIKG

-336 DGSISEIT
+336 DGTVTEVT

-352 EETYIKSSFVQKDSS
+352 EETYIKSSIVEKDNNT
-367 IYGVINIPKFYIDF
+367 YGLINIPKFYIDF
-381 DNQSNRDAAKDLKIE
+381 DNQSNRDAAKDLRTE
-396 IERLKEVGVQGLII
+396 IERLKEEGIQGLVI
-410 DLRNNGGGSLKTV
+410 DLRNNGGGALKTV

-440 YFDKEKQVLRDRDKN
+440 YFDKEKQVLSDRDRSV
-455 ILWKGPLVI
+455 LWTGPLVI

-498 GTVQTVFPLNR
+498 GTVQNVFPLNR

-565 LKWDEIDKVEFTPWN
+565 LQWDEIDKVEFDTWN
-580 SNFDFEE
+580 SNFNFEE
-587 AINKSKL
+587 AITKSNK
-594 RMASNEYLKLIDENA
+594 RMANNEYLKLVDENA
-609 KWIKFIRDNK
+609 KWIKSVRDNK
-619 IINLNYEKFKL
+619 LINLNYDKFKL
-630 EINENLTK
+630 ELEENSSI
-638 TEKFKILN
+638 TEKFKALN
-646 DYSMNYN
+646 DYSMNYS

-670 GLKRKRWHASLN
+670 GLKRERWHKSLN
-682 KDLYIDEALNVLS
+682 KDFYIDEALNVLS

-700 IHNKPENEPT
+700 YLDN
-710 EFDARYGNEPGDGIV
+710 
-725 SGSVL
+725 
-730 RPGGDGLIFLST
+730 
-742 STNIQTTNN
+742 

>member
-1 MSRKFFTPLIAFI
+1 MKKNLFTSLIAFI

-19 CSFISKDFDTSDKDN
+19 CSFVSKDFDTSDKDS
-34 LIIQLITY
+34 LVIQLITY
-42 VLDQAHYLDKD
+42 VLDQAHYLDKEID
-53 INDEFSEKV
+53 DNFSEKV
-62 FKTFIDNLDPSK
+62 FNTFLENLDPYK

-90 LIDDAFKNPNLDFF
+90 SIDDAFKNPNFDFF
-104 NLVYNRYNIRLVESK
+104 DLVYERYKERMSESEK
-119 SIFELILSQP
+119 IFNKILSTP
-129 FDFSKEEIFESDFEL
+129 FDFSKDEVCECDFEV
-144 LDFVQTKSELYER
+144 LDYVQTNHELYDR
-157 WRKLLKTYV
+157 WRKLLKIYV

-171 DEIED
+171 NEIED
-176 DLKKL
+176 DLRKF
-181 EKDSSF
+181 EKDSLF
-187 VVRKPELIEKENRE
+187 QIRKLDLIEKETRE
-201 LLNETMLQNFKFIS
+201 SLSETMIQNYRFVS
-215 EEMQRSDWFSVYIN
+215 EEMQRSDWLSVYIN

-282 AWRDNKLEK
+282 AWRDNILEK

-298 RQDNE
+298 RQDDE
-303 EEPVSILNM
+303 EEPVSILTM

-336 DGSISEIT
+336 DGSISEVT
-344 VKRDIVLL
+344 VKRDIVQL
-352 EETYIKSSFVQKDSS
+352 EETYIKSSIVEKNNNN
-367 IYGVINIPKFYIDF
+367 YGIINIPKFYIDF
-381 DNQSNRDAAKDLKIE
+381 DNQSNRDAAKDLKTE
-396 IERLKEVGVQGLII
+396 IQRLKEQGIKGLVI
-410 DLRNNGGGSLKTV
+410 DLRNNGGGALKTV

-440 YFDKEKQVLRDRDKN
+440 YFDKEKQVLSDRDRSV
-455 ILWKGPLVI
+455 LWTGPLVI

-498 GTVQTVFPLNR
+498 GTVQNVFPLNR

-548 PYRYKYLEF
+548 PYKYKYLDF

-565 LKWDEIDKVEFTPWN
+565 LEWDEIDNVDYTTWQ
-580 SNFDFEE
+580 SNFDFDQ
-587 AINKSKL
+587 AIQKSKD
-594 RMASNEYLKLIDENA
+594 RMSNNEYLKLVDENA
-609 KWIKFIRDNK
+609 KWIKAVRDDK
-619 IINLNYEKFKL
+619 LINLNYDKFKKEL
-630 EINENLTK
+630 EENLSETK
-638 TEKFKILN
+638 KFDALN
-646 DYSMNYN
+646 DFSMDFN

-660 IDLIKNDSVL
+660 IDLIEKDSVL
-670 GLKRKRWHASLN
+670 GIKRKRWHKSLN
-682 KDLYIDEALNVLS
+682 KDVYIEEALNVLS

-700 IHNKPENEPT
+700 YLDN
-710 EFDARYGNEPGDGIV
+710 
-725 SGSVL
+725 
-730 RPGGDGLIFLST
+730 
-742 STNIQTTNN
+742 

>member
-1 MSRKFFTPLIAFI
+1 MKKNLFTSLIAFI

-19 CSFISKDFDTSDKDN
+19 CSFVSKDFDTSDKDS
-34 LIIQLITY
+34 LVIQLITY
-42 VLDQAHYLDKD
+42 VLDQAHYLDKEID
-53 INDEFSEKV
+53 DDFSEKV
-62 FKTFIDNLDPSK
+62 FNTFLENLDPYK

-90 LIDDAFKNPNLDFF
+90 SIDDAFKTPNLDFF
-104 NLVYNRYNIRLVESK
+104 DLVYERYKKRMSESER
-119 SIFELILSQP
+119 IFNNILSNP
-129 FDFSKEEIFESDFEL
+129 FDFSKDEVCECDFEV
-144 LDFVQTKSELYER
+144 LDYVQTNEELYDR
-157 WRKLLKTYV
+157 WRKLLKIYV

-171 DEIED
+171 NEIED
-176 DLKKL
+176 DLRKL
-181 EKDSSF
+181 EKDSLF
-187 VVRKPELIEKENRE
+187 QIRNIDLIEKETRE
-201 LLNETMLQNFKFIS
+201 SLSETMIQNYKFVS

-282 AWRDNKLEK
+282 AWRDNTLEK

-298 RQDNE
+298 RQDDE
-303 EEPVSILNM
+303 EEPVSILTM

-323 KKGTKVHLTVKKV
+323 EKGTKVHLTVKKV
-336 DGSISEIT
+336 DGSISEVT
-344 VKRDIVLL
+344 VKRDIVQL
-352 EETYIKSSFVQKDSS
+352 EETYIKSSIVKKDNNN
-367 IYGVINIPKFYIDF
+367 YGIINIPKFYIDF
-381 DNQSNRDAAKDLKIE
+381 DNQSNRDAAKDLKTE
-396 IERLKEVGVQGLII
+396 IERLKEQGIKGLVI
-410 DLRNNGGGSLKTV
+410 DLRNNGGGALKTV

-440 YFDKEKQVLRDRDKN
+440 YFDKEKQVLSDRDRS
-455 ILWKGPLVI
+455 ILWTGPLVI

-498 GTVQTVFPLNR
+498 GTVQNVFPLNR

-548 PYRYKYLEF
+548 PYRYKYLDF

-565 LKWDEIDKVEFTPWN
+565 LEWDEIDDVDYTTWQ
-580 SNFDFEE
+580 SNFDFDQ
-587 AINKSKL
+587 AIQKSKD
-594 RMASNEYLKLIDENA
+594 RMSNNEYLKLVDENA
-609 KWIKFIRDNK
+609 KWIKTVRDDK
-619 IINLNYEKFKL
+619 LINLNYDNFKKEL
-630 EINENLTK
+630 EENLSETK
-638 TEKFKILN
+638 KFDALN
-646 DYSMNYN
+646 DFSMDFN

-660 IDLIKNDSVL
+660 VDLIEKDSVL
-670 GLKRKRWHASLN
+670 GIKRKRWHKSLN
-682 KDLYIDEALNVLS
+682 KDVYIDEALNVLS

-700 IHNKPENEPT
+700 YLEN
-710 EFDARYGNEPGDGIV
+710 
-725 SGSVL
+725 
-730 RPGGDGLIFLST
+730 
-742 STNIQTTNN
+742 

>member
-1 MSRKFFTPLIAFI
+1 MGKNLFTLLIAFI

-19 CSFISKDFDTSDKDN
+19 CSFVSKDFDTSNKDN

-42 VLDQAHYLDKD
+42 VLDQAHYLDKE

-62 FKTFIDNLDPSK
+62 FYTFLENLDPYK

-83 EFSEYKY
+83 EFSKYKY

-104 NLVYNRYNIRLVESK
+104 ELVYNRYTKRMLESEK
-119 SIFELILSQP
+119 IFSDILSKP
-129 FDFSKEEIFESDFEL
+129 FDFNKDEVCECDFEE
-144 LDFVQTKSELYER
+144 LDYVNTKNQLFDR
-157 WRKLLKTYV
+157 WRKLLKIYV

-171 DEIED
+171 NEIED
-176 DLKKL
+176 DLRKS
-181 EKDSSF
+181 KDDSDF
-187 VVRKPELIEKENRE
+187 VLRNPNLIEKKTRE
-201 LLNETMLQNFKFIS
+201 SLKETMQQNYSFIS

-229 SFVSQYDPNTSYLDP
+229 SFASQYDPNTSYLDP

-282 AWRDNKLEK
+282 AWRDNILEK

-303 EEPVSILNM
+303 DEPVGILNM

-336 DGSISEIT
+336 DGTVTEVT

-352 EETYIKSSFVQKDSS
+352 EETYIKSSIVEKDNNT
-367 IYGVINIPKFYIDF
+367 YGLINIPKFYIDF
-381 DNQSNRDAAKDLKIE
+381 DNQSNRDAAKDLRTE
-396 IERLKEVGVQGLII
+396 IERLKEQGIQGLVI
-410 DLRNNGGGSLKTV
+410 DLRNNGGGALKTV

-440 YFDKEKQVLRDRDKN
+440 YFDKEKQVLSDRDRSV
-455 ILWKGPLVI
+455 LWTGPLVI

-498 GTVQTVFPLNR
+498 GTVQNVFPLNR

-565 LKWDEIDKVEFTPWN
+565 LQWDEIDKVEFDTWN
-580 SNFDFEE
+580 SNFNFEE
-587 AINKSKL
+587 AITKSNK
-594 RMASNEYLKLIDENA
+594 RMADNKYLKLVDENA
-609 KWIKFIRDNK
+609 KWIKSVRDNK
-619 IINLNYEKFKL
+619 LINLNYNKFKL
-630 EINENLTK
+630 ELEENSSI
-638 TEKFKILN
+638 TEKFKALN
-646 DYSMNYN
+646 DYSMNYS

-660 IDLIKNDSVL
+660 LDLIKNDSVL
-670 GLKRKRWHASLN
+670 GLKRERWHKSLN
-682 KDLYIDEALNVLS
+682 KDFYIDEALNVLS

-700 IHNKPENEPT
+700 YLDN
-710 EFDARYGNEPGDGIV
+710 
-725 SGSVL
+725 
-730 RPGGDGLIFLST
+730 
-742 STNIQTTNN
+742 

>member
-1 MSRKFFTPLIAFI
+1 MKKNLFTSLIAFI

-19 CSFISKDFDTSDKDN
+19 CSFVSKDFDTSDKDS
-34 LIIQLITY
+34 LVIQLITY
-42 VLDQAHYLDKD
+42 VLDQAHYLDKEID
-53 INDEFSEKV
+53 DDFSEKV
-62 FKTFIDNLDPSK
+62 FNTFLENLDPYK

-90 LIDDAFKNPNLDFF
+90 SIDDAFKTPNLDFF
-104 NLVYNRYNIRLVESK
+104 DLVYERYKKRMSESEK
-119 SIFELILSQP
+119 IFNNILSNP
-129 FDFSKEEIFESDFEL
+129 FDFSKDEVCECDFEV
-144 LDFVQTKSELYER
+144 LDYVQTNEELYDR
-157 WRKLLKTYV
+157 WRKLLKIYV

-171 DEIED
+171 NEIED
-176 DLKKL
+176 DLRKL
-181 EKDSSF
+181 EKDSLF
-187 VVRKPELIEKENRE
+187 QIRNIDLIEKETRE
-201 LLNETMLQNFKFIS
+201 SLSETMIQNYKFVS

-282 AWRDNKLEK
+282 AWRDNTLEK

-298 RQDNE
+298 RQDDE
-303 EEPVSILNM
+303 EEPVSILTM

-323 KKGTKVHLTVKKV
+323 EKGTKVHLTVKKV
-336 DGSISEIT
+336 DGSISEVT
-344 VKRDIVLL
+344 LKRDIVQL
-352 EETYIKSSFVQKDSS
+352 EETYIKSSIVKKDNNN
-367 IYGVINIPKFYIDF
+367 YGIINIPKFYIDF
-381 DNQSNRDAAKDLKIE
+381 DNQSNRDAAKDLKTE
-396 IERLKEVGVQGLII
+396 IKRLKEQGIKGLVI
-410 DLRNNGGGSLKTV
+410 DLRNNGGGALKTV

-440 YFDKEKQVLRDRDKN
+440 YFDKEKQVLSDRDRS
-455 ILWKGPLVI
+455 ILWTGPLVI

-498 GTVQTVFPLNR
+498 GTVQNVFPLNR

-548 PYRYKYLEF
+548 PYRYKYLDF

-565 LKWDEIDKVEFTPWN
+565 LEWDEIDDVDYTTWQ
-580 SNFDFEE
+580 SNFDFDQ
-587 AINKSKL
+587 AIQKSKD
-594 RMASNEYLKLIDENA
+594 RMSNNEYLKLVDENA
-609 KWIKFIRDNK
+609 KWIKTVRDDK
-619 IINLNYEKFKL
+619 LINLNYDNFKKEL
-630 EINENLTK
+630 EENLSETK
-638 TEKFKILN
+638 KFDALN
-646 DYSMNYN
+646 DFSMDFN

-660 IDLIKNDSVL
+660 VDLIEKDSVL
-670 GLKRKRWHASLN
+670 GIKRKRWHKSLN
-682 KDLYIDEALNVLS
+682 KDVYIDEALNVLS

-700 IHNKPENEPT
+700 YLDN
-710 EFDARYGNEPGDGIV
+710 
-725 SGSVL
+725 
-730 RPGGDGLIFLST
+730 
-742 STNIQTTNN
+742 

>member
-1 MSRKFFTPLIAFI
+1 MKKNLFTSLIAFI

-19 CSFISKDFDTSDKDN
+19 CSFVSKDFDTSDKDS
-34 LIIQLITY
+34 LVIQLITY
-42 VLDQAHYLDKD
+42 VLDQAHYLDKEID
-53 INDEFSEKV
+53 DNFSEKV
-62 FKTFIDNLDPSK
+62 FNTFLENLDPYK

-90 LIDDAFKNPNLDFF
+90 SIDDAFKNPNFDFF
-104 NLVYNRYNIRLVESK
+104 DLVYERYKERMSESEK
-119 SIFELILSQP
+119 IFNEILSTP
-129 FDFSKEEIFESDFEL
+129 FDFSKDEVCECDFEV
-144 LDFVQTKSELYER
+144 LDYVQTNHELYDR
-157 WRKLLKTYV
+157 WRKLLKIYV

-171 DEIED
+171 NEIED
-176 DLKKL
+176 DLRKF
-181 EKDSSF
+181 EKDSLF
-187 VVRKPELIEKENRE
+187 QIRKLDLIEKETRE
-201 LLNETMLQNFKFIS
+201 SLSETMIQNYRFVS
-215 EEMQRSDWFSVYIN
+215 EEMQRSDWLSVYIN

-282 AWRDNKLEK
+282 AWRDNILEK

-298 RQDNE
+298 RQDDE
-303 EEPVSILNM
+303 EEPVSILTM

-336 DGSISEIT
+336 DGSISEVT
-344 VKRDIVLL
+344 VKRDIVQL
-352 EETYIKSSFVQKDSS
+352 EETYIKSSIVEKNNNN
-367 IYGVINIPKFYIDF
+367 YGIINIPKFYIDF
-381 DNQSNRDAAKDLKIE
+381 DNQSNRDAAKDLKTE
-396 IERLKEVGVQGLII
+396 IQRLKEQGIKGLVI
-410 DLRNNGGGSLKTV
+410 DLRNNGGGALKTV

-440 YFDKEKQVLRDRDKN
+440 YFDKEKQVLSDRDRS
-455 ILWKGPLVI
+455 ILWTGPLVI

-498 GTVQTVFPLNR
+498 GTVQNVFPLNR

-548 PYRYKYLEF
+548 PYRYKYLDF

-565 LKWDEIDKVEFTPWN
+565 LEWDEIDNVDYTTWQ
-580 SNFDFEE
+580 SNFDFDQ
-587 AINKSKL
+587 AIQKSKD
-594 RMASNEYLKLIDENA
+594 RMSNNEYLKLVDENA
-609 KWIKFIRDNK
+609 KWIKAVRDDK
-619 IINLNYEKFKL
+619 LINLNYDKFKKEL
-630 EINENLTK
+630 EENLSETK
-638 TEKFKILN
+638 KFDALN
-646 DYSMNYN
+646 DFSMDFN

-660 IDLIKNDSVL
+660 IDLIEKDSVL
-670 GLKRKRWHASLN
+670 GIKRKRWHKSLN
-682 KDLYIDEALNVLS
+682 KDVYIEEALNVLS

-700 IHNKPENEPT
+700 YLEN
-710 EFDARYGNEPGDGIV
+710 
-725 SGSVL
+725 
-730 RPGGDGLIFLST
+730 
-742 STNIQTTNN
+742 

>member
-1 MSRKFFTPLIAFI
+1 MSKNLFTLLIAFI

-19 CSFISKDFDTSDKDN
+19 CSFVSKDFDTSNKDN

-42 VLDQAHYLDKD
+42 VLDQAHYLDKE

-62 FKTFIDNLDPSK
+62 FYTFLENLDPYK

-83 EFSEYKY
+83 EFSKYKY

-104 NLVYNRYNIRLVESK
+104 ELVYNRYTKRMLESEK
-119 SIFELILSQP
+119 IFNDILSKP
-129 FDFSKEEIFESDFEL
+129 FDFNKDEVCECDFEE
-144 LDFVQTKSELYER
+144 LDYVNTKNQLFDR
-157 WRKLLKTYV
+157 WRKLLKIYV

-171 DEIED
+171 NEIED
-176 DLKKL
+176 DLRKS
-181 EKDSSF
+181 KDDSDF
-187 VVRKPELIEKENRE
+187 VLRNPNLIEKKTRE
-201 LLNETMLQNFKFIS
+201 SLKETMQQNYSFIS

-229 SFVSQYDPNTSYLDP
+229 SFASQYDPNTSYLDP

-282 AWRDNKLEK
+282 AWRDNILEK

-303 EEPVSILNM
+303 DEPVGILNM

-336 DGSISEIT
+336 DGTVTEVT

-352 EETYIKSSFVQKDSS
+352 EETYIKSSIVEKDNNT
-367 IYGVINIPKFYIDF
+367 YGLINIPKFYIDF
-381 DNQSNRDAAKDLKIE
+381 DNQSNRDAAKDLRTE
-396 IERLKEVGVQGLII
+396 IERLKEQGIQGLVI
-410 DLRNNGGGSLKTV
+410 DLRNNGGGALKTV

-440 YFDKEKQVLRDRDKN
+440 YFDKEKQVLSDRDRSV
-455 ILWKGPLVI
+455 LWTGPLVI

-498 GTVQTVFPLNR
+498 GTVQNVFPLNR

-565 LKWDEIDKVEFTPWN
+565 LQWDEIDKVEFDTWN
-580 SNFDFEE
+580 SNFNFEE
-587 AINKSKL
+587 AITKSNK
-594 RMASNEYLKLIDENA
+594 RMADNKYLKLVDENA
-609 KWIKFIRDNK
+609 KWIKSVRDNK
-619 IINLNYEKFKL
+619 LINLNYDKFKL
-630 EINENLTK
+630 ELEENSSI
-638 TEKFKILN
+638 TEKFKALN
-646 DYSMNYN
+646 DYSMNYS

-660 IDLIKNDSVL
+660 LDLIKNDSVL
-670 GLKRKRWHASLN
+670 GLKRERWHKSLN
-682 KDLYIDEALNVLS
+682 KDFYIDEALNVLS

-700 IHNKPENEPT
+700 YLDN
-710 EFDARYGNEPGDGIV
+710 
-725 SGSVL
+725 
-730 RPGGDGLIFLST
+730 
-742 STNIQTTNN
+742 